1 MAIKAIGGKDVRA
14 TVRLGSGALMVRSV
28 QDLFSKDGITGK
40 KAFSKAMHY
49 QCLLGMYFQYFHK
62 IYGTY

>member
-14 TVRLGSGALMVRSV
+14 TVRLGLDALMVRSV

-40 KAFSKAMHY
+40 KSIFKDYALSLLARYVFSI
-49 QCLLGMYFQYFHK
+49 FP
-62 IYGTY
+62 